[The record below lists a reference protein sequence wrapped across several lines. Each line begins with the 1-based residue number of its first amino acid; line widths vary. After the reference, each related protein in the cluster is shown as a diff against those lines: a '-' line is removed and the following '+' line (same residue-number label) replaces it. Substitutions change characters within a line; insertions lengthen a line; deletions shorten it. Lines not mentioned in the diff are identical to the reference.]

1 MQDLEKKFN
10 KLKKQLAEIDYFCT
24 GSISVV
30 YTKCGNDYCACFKDK
45 SKKHGPYYLW
55 STKKKGKTKSMR
67 LSKKQVSVCRK
78 FINNYGKLK
87 NIIEKMKVIS
97 MKIVANY

>member
-30 YTKCGNDYCACFKDK
+30 YTKCGNDYCACFKDD

-55 STKKKGKTKSMR
+55 STKKKGKTISTR
-67 LSKKQVSVCRK
+67 LSKKQVAKCLQ
-78 FINNYGKLK
+78 FIRNFKKLK
-87 NIIEKMKVIS
+87 NIIEKMKDIS
-97 MKIVANY
+97 MKVVDNY

>member
-10 KLKKQLAEIDYFCT
+10 QLKKQLSEIDFFCS

-45 SKKHGPYYLW
+45 TKKHGPYYLW
-55 STKKKGKTKSMR
+55 STKKNGKTISQR
-67 LSKKQVSVCRK
+67 LSKKQVAKCLQ
-78 FINNYGKLK
+78 FIRNYRKLK
-87 NIIEKMKVIS
+87 NLVEKMKDIS
-97 MKIVANY
+97 MKIVNNY